1 MIIDSHMHLTRKK
14 NFDIEKN
21 ENMHLGVPEDTDID
35 QLVSWWKEAG
45 IEKAVCMGQ
54 DMSRIWG
61 NNFGEEYVLECYQ
74 KYPDF
79 FIPFVSIEPN
89 DRFDRFYQEKF
100 EYFKM
105 RIDEDG
111 FQGALFT
118 PPFGQYLSN
127 DAIMYPFYEFA
138 QSRGIAVQY
147 HHSAQ
152 MGPAVL
158 SPTRYVQME
167 YLNDVMI
174 DFPDLTLIVEHSG
187 YPFSEYLFVLMTNH
201 KKMYCDLAMNFIRP
215 TWLARNL
222 VMAKEYGVLD
232 RVMFASDYVA
242 AGYDLFSEH
251 PAEDLKNWIHYLRKV
266 LNGICKTCGWPTF
279 TDTEIEGILGE
290 NAARIYCKSV

>member
-1 MIIDSHMHLTRKK
+1 MIIDSHMHLTRKE
-14 NFDIEKN
+14 NFDIAKN
-21 ENMHLGVPEDTDID
+21 ERMHLGVPEDTDIH
-35 QLVSWWKEAG
+35 QLVKWWREAG

-61 NNFGEEYVLECYQ
+61 NNFGEEYVKECYL

-89 DRFDRFYQEKF
+89 DKADRFYQEKY
-100 EYFKM
+100 EYFKK

-111 FQGALFT
+111 FKGVLFT

-127 DAIMYPFYEFA
+127 DGIMYPFYEFA
-138 QSRGIAVQY
+138 QSRGTVVQY

-152 MGPAVL
+152 MGPSVL
-158 SPTRYVQME
+158 SPTKYVQMQ
-167 YLNDVMI
+167 YLNDVMV

-201 KKMYCDLAMNFIRP
+201 KKMYCDLAMNFVRP
-215 TWLARNL
+215 TWLAKNL
-222 VMAKEYGVLD
+222 VLAKEYGVLN

-242 AGYDLFSEH
+242 AGYDLFSEN
-251 PAEDLKNWIHYLRKV
+251 PAKDLKRWINYLREDLNVICRK
-266 LNGICKTCGWPTF
+266 CGWPVF
-279 TDTEIEGILGE
+279 TQEEINGILGD
-290 NAARIYCKSV
+290 NAARLYC